1 MMHFSLVSMMVPKL
15 NHFKAMAHNIGRCL
29 ELMVAL
35 ISRMNYP
42 LSFMGFLDYLIFH
55 QTPKTPTLVS
65 NTPSFK
71 SSMENKCT
79 VLAVCDFDAHLNC

>member
-1 MMHFSLVSMMVPKL
+1 MLVLKL
-15 NHFKAMAHNIGRCL
+15 NYFKAGVAHNIGRCL

-55 QTPKTPTLVS
+55 QNPKTPALVS
-65 NTPSFK
+65 HPPSFLELHL
-71 SSMENKCT
+71 S
-79 VLAVCDFDAHLNC
+79 VCNFDYALQN